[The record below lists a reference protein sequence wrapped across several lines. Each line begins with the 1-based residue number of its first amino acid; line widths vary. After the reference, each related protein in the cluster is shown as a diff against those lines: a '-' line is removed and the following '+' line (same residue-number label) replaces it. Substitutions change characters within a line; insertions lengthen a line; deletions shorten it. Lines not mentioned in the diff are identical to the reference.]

1 MTRQFPFPILFLMS
15 LSLSVKYRN
24 AKSRVSLKESS
35 TVGALKSEINVSR
48 SDSISRFKKTYNIE
62 ESQQR
67 IIVDW
72 REITNDALTLSE
84 AGFVKKS
91 KVTVLQKR
99 DYSTNPEDIT
109 VVRVEYEGET
119 SEYTMN
125 KEQEF
130 TELVCMFFQVLCR
143 LVF

>member
-1 MTRQFPFPILFLMS
+1 M
-15 LSLSVKYRN
+15 
-24 AKSRVSLKESS
+24 
-35 TVGALKSEINVSR
+35 
-48 SDSISRFKKTYNIE
+48 
-62 ESQQR
+62 
-67 IIVDW
+67 
-72 REITNDALTLSE
+72 
-84 AGFVKKS
+84 KKS

-143 LVF
+143 LEF